1 MPGRM
6 KFEELIIESSSVE
19 MWIEETRLKKYTGYL
34 QIEFRHFK
42 FLLFIE
48 EGIPTHGF
56 RVIEDQLFSFSSL
69 AAVLHSLEGG
79 CMRFY
84 ETPPGFLHALLD
96 IKFGDQIYGTL
107 YTTFCDLGKLFR
119 TLEQKAH
126 TGSVDIDLPSAHCF
140 VVMEKG
146 TPCEIVCVPENRE
159 EETGTEE
166 SRKKM
171 GTEVDTKTEAKTGT
185 RITNKELYTQKM
197 LKLILD
203 EAVSENGIVKV
214 FERRNPLTIFS
225 PDPDEM
231 CFWSN
236 PRRLKL
242 EFAFGQLGKEFEKLL
257 DKRLT
262 ISQILDTLCV
272 DFVEIAEIFTYLSA
286 KGYIAREKVT

>member
-19 MWIEETRLKKYTGYL
+19 MWIEEIRLKKCTGYL

-69 AAVLHSLEGG
+69 AAVLPSLEGG
-79 CMRFY
+79 SMRFY
-84 ETPPGFLHALLD
+84 ETPPGFLHALSD

-107 YTTFCDLGKLFR
+107 YTTFCDVGKLFR

-126 TGSVDIDLPSAHCF
+126 TGTVDIDLPSTHCF

-146 TPCEIVCVPENRE
+146 VPCEIVCVPENRE
-159 EETGTEE
+159 EEAGTE
-166 SRKKM
+166 SREEM
-171 GTEVDTKTEAKTGT
+171 GTKMDTRTETKTGAKM
-185 RITNKELYTQKM
+185 NKELATQKM
-197 LKLILD
+197 FKFILD
-203 EAVSENGIVKV
+203 EAASENGIVKV
-214 FERRNPLTIFS
+214 FERRSPPTIFS
-225 PDPDEM
+225 PDPDEI